1 MIEMKKAIAILML
14 LFVAATGSAQNE
26 LYDEPV
32 VIYSNQ
38 HYGGLQLN
46 TNGYG
51 AYFNFGIN
59 KGAYKVRLF
68 TFDLSFVKHE
78 KEARSYSS
86 DPNARAYF
94 YGKQNN
100 LYVLRTGIGDKKIIA
115 EKLRKNGVQ
124 ISRCWSAGPLLG
136 FTKPVYLEIVK
147 VDEQLTATYYLETE
161 RFDPD
166 KHYPENIYGR
176 ASGLR
181 GLGEMKVHPGVF
193 FRYGYNFE
201 YSNYKDGLKGLEVGA
216 ALDVYP
222 KKIEIMSEKILETY
236 NKGATN
242 HQFFLSLYVNLF
254 FGRKYN
260 KD

>member
-1 MIEMKKAIAILML
+1 MKKAFSIIL
-14 LFVAATGSAQNE
+14 LFVAAAVGHAQNE

-32 VIYSNQ
+32 VIYSHQ
-38 HYGGLQLN
+38 RYGGLQLN

-51 AYFNFGIN
+51 TYFNYGVN
-59 KGAYKVRLF
+59 KGAYKVRLYAGE
-68 TFDLSFVKHE
+68 LSFVKHE
-78 KEARSYSS
+78 KEARSFSS
-86 DPNARAYF
+86 DPNARSYF

-100 LYVLRTGIGDKKIIA
+100 LYTLRFGIGQKKIIA

-124 ISRCWSAGPLLG
+124 ISRSLMFGPVAG

-147 VDEQLTATYYLETE
+147 VDEQLAATYYLETE
-161 RFDPD
+161 KFDPD

-181 GLGEMKVHPGVF
+181 GLGEMKVTPGVF
-193 FRYGYNFE
+193 VRYGYNFE
-201 YSNYKDGLKGLEVGA
+201 YSNYKDGLKGIEVGA

>member
-1 MIEMKKAIAILML
+1 MNKVLTIAL
-14 LFVAATGSAQNE
+14 LLCTVFISRAQNE

-51 AYFNFGIN
+51 VYFNYGIN
-59 KGAYKVRLF
+59 KGAYKARLF
-68 TFDLSFVKHE
+68 AGELSFVKHE
-78 KEARSYSS
+78 KEARSFSS
-86 DPNARAYF
+86 DPNARSYF

-100 LYVLRTGIGDKKIIA
+100 LYALRFGFGQKKIIA

-124 ISRCWSAGPLLG
+124 ISRSFIAGPLIG

-147 VDEQLTATYYLETE
+147 VDEQLAATYYLETE

-181 GLGEMKVHPGVF
+181 GLGEMKVTLGIF
-193 FRYGYNFE
+193 MRYGYNFE
-201 YSNYKDGLKGLEVGA
+201 YSNYKDGLKGIEVGA